1 MSNVW
6 IFIQLQLMI
15 MVSAPS
21 FRKRK
26 SGKRLVRNA
35 SFTAVLTCFRAQ
47 SGVRGLGESVERMG
61 EMSSAK
67 IMTRLDVIIR
77 GVVSIAFT
85 WSCTKSF
92 WFLRPTDE
100 LLSFR
105 SFGRG
110 SSGV

>member
-6 IFIQLQLMI
+6 MLIQLQLII
-15 MVSAPS
+15 MASVPS
-21 FRKRK
+21 FRNRK
-26 SGKRLVRNA
+26 SGRRLVRKA
-35 SFTAVLTCFRAQ
+35 SFTAVLTCFSAQ
-47 SGVRGLGESVERMG
+47 LGERGLGESVERRG
-61 EMSSAK
+61 KISSAK
-67 IMTRLDVIIR
+67 IMTRLDVMIR

-100 LLSFR
+100 LLSFK